1 MGRAFEYRKARKM
14 KRWGAMSTAFTR
26 IGKEIAMAVK
36 AGGGD
41 VATNARL
48 RLVVANAKGLNMPKD
63 RVESAIKR
71 ASSKDEKNYEI
82 VFYEGYGPHG
92 IPIVVETAT
101 DNPTRTVANIRMYFN
116 RNGGIMGTSGSVS
129 FMFNRKGVFKL
140 DPAVINLD
148 EMEMDLIDFGA
159 EDIIT
164 EDPEE
169 ILIYTSFDDFGSMQ
183 KGLEERGIEA
193 VSAELQFIPT
203 LMKELEDD
211 QLLQLDKLIDA
222 LEDDDDVL
230 AVYHNIG

>member
-1 MGRAFEYRKARKM
+1 M

-164 EDPEE
+164 EDPDE

>member
-1 MGRAFEYRKARKM
+1 M

-164 EDPEE
+164 EDPDE

-211 QLLQLDKLIDA
+211 QLTQLDKLIDA

>member
-164 EDPEE
+164 EDPDE

-211 QLLQLDKLIDA
+211 QLTQLDKLIDA